1 MRMRANNAD
10 ALMPATIAGLGLALQ
25 PDFVVWHHLR
35 DGRLKA
41 VLEDWTAPPIG
52 LHLVTPPGGHR
63 PARVNALIDFLATR
77 FAGAPWRQT
86 KKR

>member
-1 MRMRANNAD
+1 MR
-10 ALMPATIAGLGLALQ
+10 LELALDDQ
-25 PDFVVWHHLR
+25 EAGWVIGDAALLR
-35 DGRLKA
+35 RA
-41 VLEDWTAPPIG
+41 VENLLSNAVK
-52 LHLVTPPGGHR
+52 VTPPGGHR